1 MEVGGDAMSVVSQN
15 RMVVRP
21 HLAEPFF
28 WGDVGGAGGGEANT
42 AGADAAAQ
50 TPLPIRLSY
59 HNGNHYNSIDDLDH
73 SNYLDALGV
82 PGQHGGVE
90 KTNVDTALAR
100 SEQELIEKEM
110 MASSLADSQAQDA
123 AAEEARLVELALKD
137 SVEEAMGATLCTPA
151 RARHQ
156 RLFL

>member
-1 MEVGGDAMSVVSQN
+1 MATPCLLCPKIVWSSDLTWLS
-15 RMVVRP
+15 
-21 HLAEPFF
+21 HYF